1 LKKVDAKEHQRYP
14 FETPGL
20 LRTSLTTV
28 QNRPVDRIPDGASML
43 TPKSPFLF
51 SIVVATALLL
61 VPFADGQ
68 KSTDVL
74 PTPFPAQITRGKTV
88 FISNA
93 GGDTNYLYSGG
104 PDRLYNPFYAAIQS
118 WGRYQLVAGPGD
130 ADLVLA
136 ISFSNQFV
144 GDKDPR
150 GNGSSSPSFGRS
162 LADPQFRLTVLDP
175 GTRVTLWTFTEHVQF
190 AVLQGNRDKN
200 FDQALAALANDV
212 RNVAGQLAA
221 TSAVAKK

>member
-1 LKKVDAKEHQRYP
+1 
-14 FETPGL
+14 
-20 LRTSLTTV
+20 
-28 QNRPVDRIPDGASML
+28 ML
-43 TPKSPFLF
+43 TPKSTSIF
-51 SIVVATALLL
+51 SLVVATALLL

-74 PTPFPAQITRGKTV
+74 PAPVPVQITRGKKV

-104 PDRLYNPFYAAIQS
+104 PDRLYNQFYAAIQS
-118 WGRYQLVAGPGD
+118 WGRYQLAAGPGD

-144 GDKDPR
+144 GEEDPR
-150 GNGSSSPSFGRS
+150 GNVSSSPLVGRS
-162 LADPQFRLTVLDP
+162 RTDPQFRLAVLDP
-175 GTRVTLWTFTEHVQF
+175 GTRVALWTFTEHVQF

-200 FDQALAALANDV
+200 FDQALAALVNDV
-212 RNVAGQLAA
+212 RNVAGQFAA
-221 TSAVAKK
+221 TSADAKK

>member
-1 LKKVDAKEHQRYP
+1 LKKVDAEEHQPERYP

-20 LRTSLTTV
+20 LRPSLTTV

-43 TPKSPFLF
+43 TPKSPFIF

-74 PTPFPAQITRGKTV
+74 PAPFPVQITRGKTV

-93 GGDTNYLYSGG
+93 GGDTNDLYSGG
-104 PDRLYNPFYAAIQS
+104 PDRLYNQFYAAIQS

-136 ISFSNQFV
+136 ISFSNPFV
-144 GDKDPR
+144 GDKIREETDR
-150 GNGSSSPSFGRS
+150 LRLR
-162 LADPQFRLTVLDP
+162 LAVRLPILNS
-175 GTRVTLWTFTEHVQF
+175 G
-190 AVLQGNRDKN
+190 
-200 FDQALAALANDV
+200 
-212 RNVAGQLAA
+212 
-221 TSAVAKK
+221 

>member
-1 LKKVDAKEHQRYP
+1 
-14 FETPGL
+14 
-20 LRTSLTTV
+20 
-28 QNRPVDRIPDGASML
+28 ML
-43 TPKSPFLF
+43 TPKSTFIF

-74 PTPFPAQITRGKTV
+74 PAPFPVQITRGKTV

-93 GGDTNYLYSGG
+93 GGDTNDLYSGG
-104 PDRLYNPFYAAIQS
+104 PDRLYNQFYAAIQS

-150 GNGSSSPSFGRS
+150 GNGSSSPLVGRS
-162 LADPQFRLTVLDP
+162 LIDPQFRLTVLDP
-175 GTRVTLWTFTEHVQF
+175 GTRVTLWTFTEHVPF

-200 FDQALAALANDV
+200 FDLALAALANDV

-221 TSAVAKK
+221 TSAGAK

>member
-1 LKKVDAKEHQRYP
+1 
-14 FETPGL
+14 
-20 LRTSLTTV
+20 
-28 QNRPVDRIPDGASML
+28 ML
-43 TPKSPFLF
+43 TPKSTCIS

-61 VPFADGQ
+61 VPFANGQ

-74 PTPFPAQITRGKTV
+74 PAPLPVQITRGKTV

-104 PDRLYNPFYAAIQS
+104 PERLYNQFYAAIQS

-144 GDKDPR
+144 SDKDPR
-150 GNGSSSPSFGRS
+150 GNGSSST
-162 LADPQFRLTVLDP
+162 DPQFRLTVLDP
-175 GTRVTLWTFTEHVQF
+175 GTRVTLWTFTERVQF
-190 AVLQGNRDKN
+190 AMLQGNRDKN
-200 FDQALAALANDV
+200 FDQALAALVNDV

-221 TSAVAKK
+221 TSAGAKK

>member
-1 LKKVDAKEHQRYP
+1 
-14 FETPGL
+14 
-20 LRTSLTTV
+20 
-28 QNRPVDRIPDGASML
+28 ML
-43 TPKSPFLF
+43 TPKSTFIF

-74 PTPFPAQITRGKTV
+74 PAPLPVQITRGKTV

-104 PDRLYNPFYAAIQS
+104 ADRLYNQFYAAIQG
-118 WGRYQLVAGPGD
+118 WGRYQLVASPGE

-150 GNGSSSPSFGRS
+150 GNGSSLVGRS
-162 LADPQFRLTVLDP
+162 LTDPQFRLTVLDP

-190 AVLQGNRDKN
+190 AALQGNRDKN
-200 FDQALAALANDV
+200 FDQALAALVNDV

-221 TSAVAKK
+221 TSAAAKK

>member
-1 LKKVDAKEHQRYP
+1 
-14 FETPGL
+14 
-20 LRTSLTTV
+20 
-28 QNRPVDRIPDGASML
+28 ML
-43 TPKSPFLF
+43 TPKSTFLF

-74 PTPFPAQITRGKTV
+74 PAPFPVQITRGKTV
-88 FISNA
+88 FISNV
-93 GGDTNYLYSGG
+93 GGDTNDLYSGG
-104 PDRLYNPFYAAIQS
+104 PNRLYNQFYAVIQS

-150 GNGSSSPSFGRS
+150 ENGSSSPSVGRS
-162 LADPQFRLTVLDP
+162 LTDPQFRLTVLDP
-175 GTRVTLWTFTEHVQF
+175 GTRVTLWTFTEH
-190 AVLQGNRDKN
+190 A
-200 FDQALAALANDV
+200 
-212 RNVAGQLAA
+212 
-221 TSAVAKK
+221 

>member
-1 LKKVDAKEHQRYP
+1 V
-14 FETPGL
+14 
-20 LRTSLTTV
+20 
-28 QNRPVDRIPDGASML
+28 L
-43 TPKSPFLF
+43 TPKRTFIF
-51 SIVVATALLL
+51 SIVFATALLAA
-61 VPFADGQ
+61 PFAHGQ

-74 PTPFPAQITRGKTV
+74 PAPFPVQVTRGKTV

-93 GGDTNYLYSGG
+93 GGDTNSLYSGG
-104 PDRLYNPFYAAIQS
+104 PDRLYNQFYAAIQT
-118 WGRYQLVAGPGD
+118 WGRYQLVASPGD

-150 GNGSSSPSFGRS
+150 GKGSPLTGRS
-162 LADPQFRLTVLDP
+162 LTDPQFRLTIVDP

-200 FDQALAALANDV
+200 FDQALAALVNDL
-212 RNVAGQLAA
+212 RNAAGQLAA
-221 TSAVAKK
+221 SSPAAKK